1 MVHAGQL
8 DQLRARDALGH
19 EAGALDR
26 YDALARSVEDE
37 GRHADGGQDVPDGPV
52 CPASAG

>member
-37 GRHADGGQDVPDGPV
+37 GRHADGRQDVPDGPV